1 MTITSTAG
9 NVREPN
15 EVTSSVER
23 EERILRWA
31 AIFFALA
38 VLIHNSDHVRRGA
51 GALNLDVFW
60 AGTLALTL
68 EVGVVI
74 LVFLRHRLAPLAAIA
89 VGFPLAIGYVIVH
102 FTPDHG
108 LLSDSLLSSGKAVSI
123 VAAADTREAAAEAM
137 AGLPPLVSAP
147 AERRPRRGRGHGEA
161 EKPQPDWQ
169 PTSERFRDPRTRA
182 VLRVWVD
189 PGGARHYVAE

>member
-23 EERILRWA
+23 EECLLRWA

-123 VAAADTREAAAEAM
+123 VAA
-137 AGLPPLVSAP
+137 GLETVGALALGAVGAWIV
-147 AERRPRRGRGHGEA
+147 RRRGLAAFANGVRSEPSSRVSLGH
-161 EKPQPDWQ
+161 
-169 PTSERFRDPRTRA
+169 
-182 VLRVWVD
+182 VLRHPIVFALIAGNAVIL
-189 PGGARHYVAE
+189 AVTFVQLTQ